1 MIKEK
6 YRHSL
11 LIALAIL
18 SLLLLGNRQIQA
30 QDNSKSK
37 ATPGVQLLL
46 LSEEEPP
53 QPPNIVFVTST
64 TYNGNVGG
72 LAGAD
77 QKCQAR
83 AEAAGLP
90 KNTYKAW
97 LSTSSVNAIDRLGS
111 ARGWVRVD
119 GKPFADTKADI
130 SIGKIFY
137 PPRVDE
143 LGNYDNSSGHVW
155 TATLPNGTGHPAL
168 GSCSSWEVST
178 ISTVGEIGWSDST
191 AGMFTD
197 SGSKSCSDTARLYCF
212 GIDKNVK
219 VTVAPMAGRIAFFTK
234 SEWITVGGVASADQK
249 CMDEA
254 QQAGLSGTFKALLA
268 TEGASAASR
277 FNVSGQPWVRRDG
290 VAIAST
296 STELFSADFLNSPIN
311 QSGDGLEYFGAYGAW
326 GGAIDPTTAGTSQTT
341 CNNWAS
347 SSGANTGV
355 GGRSAST
362 AQQRFFAFESG
373 VNSNACNAS
382 WLHLYCLQE

>member
-1 MIKEK
+1 MKAK
-6 YRHSL
+6 YRQSL
-11 LIALAIL
+11 LIALAIS
-18 SLLLLGNRQIQA
+18 SLLLLSNTRIQA
-30 QDNSKSK
+30 QNNSKSK
-37 ATPGVQLLL
+37 ATPAVQLML

-64 TYNGNVGG
+64 TYDGNLGG
-72 LAGAD
+72 LVGAD

-83 AEAAGLP
+83 ADAAGLA

-97 LSTSSVNAIDRLGS
+97 LSTASVNAIDRLGS
-111 ARGWVRVD
+111 ARGWLRVD

-130 SIGKIFY
+130 VAGKIFH
-137 PPRVDE
+137 PIRVDE
-143 LGNYDNSSGHVW
+143 LGNYDNAPWGSYVW
-155 TATLPNGTGHPAL
+155 TGTNHD
-168 GSCSSWEVST
+168 GSRDEDTCSEWTSSSLSV
-178 ISTVGEIGWSDST
+178 IGRKGKNDGVT
-191 AGMFTD
+191 GVYTGYAHT
-197 SGSKSCSDTARLYCF
+197 SCNQSNPLYCF
-212 GIDKNVK
+212 GIDNKSVVAVK
-219 VTVAPMAGRIAFFTK
+219 PAVGRIAFCARDA
-234 SEWITVGGVASADQK
+234 WISGGGVASADQK

-311 QSGDGLEYFGAYGAW
+311 QTADGLEYFGGYGVW
-326 GGAIDPTTAGTSQTT
+326 GGAIDPTTAGTSETT

-355 GGRSAST
+355 GGRAAST

>member
-1 MIKEK
+1 MKEK
-6 YRHSL
+6 YRQWL
-11 LIALAIL
+11 LMAVAVL
-18 SLLLLGNRQIQA
+18 SLLFLTNSRVQA
-30 QDNSKSK
+30 QDNRKPK
-37 ATPGVQLLL
+37 ANLAIQLML
-46 LSEEEPP
+46 LSEEESPRL
-53 QPPNIVFVTST
+53 PNIVFVTST
-64 TYNGNVGG
+64 TYNGNLGG

-90 KNTYKAW
+90 KNIYKAW
-97 LSTSSVNAIDRLGS
+97 LSTPSVNAIDRLGG

-130 SIGKIFY
+130 SAGRIFY

-143 LGNYDNSSGHVW
+143 LGNCDESLGQVW
-155 TATLPNGTGHPAL
+155 TATLSDGTSDPRL
-168 GSCSSWEVST
+168 GSCSSWQVST
-178 ISTVGEIGWSDST
+178 LNEVGETGWSDST
-191 AGMFTD
+191 MTLFTD
-197 SGSKSCSDTARLYCF
+197 MGLISCSDTARLYCF
-212 GIDKNVK
+212 GIDNNVQ
-219 VTVAPMAGRIAFFTK
+219 VTVAPMTGRIAFLTK
-234 SEWITVGGVASADQK
+234 SVWIPGGGVASADQK
-249 CMDEA
+249 CTNEA

-277 FNVSGQPWVRRDG
+277 FDVGGQTWVRRDG
-290 VAIAST
+290 VAIAAT
-296 STELFSADFLNSPIN
+296 PTVLFSGDFLNSPIN
-311 QSGDGLEYFGAYGAW
+311 QSADGLEYFGNNGVWSGAT
-326 GGAIDPTTAGTSQTT
+326 DPATAGTSETT

-355 GGRSAST
+355 GGRAAST

>member
-6 YRHSL
+6 YRQSL

-64 TYNGNVGG
+64 TYNGNLGG

-111 ARGWVRVD
+111 ARGWERVD

-143 LGNYDNSSGHVW
+143 LGNYDESLGHVW
-155 TATLPNGTGHPAL
+155 TATSADGTSNPSL

-197 SGSKSCSDTARLYCF
+197 MGLDSCSQTDRLYCF
-212 GIDKNVK
+212 GIDNKVQ
-219 VTVAPMAGRIAFFTK
+219 VTVTPAVGRTAFFTK
-234 SEWITVGGVASADQK
+234 SAWITGGGVASADQK

-311 QSGDGLEYFGAYGAW
+311 QTADGLEYFGGYGVW
-326 GGAIDPTTAGTSQTT
+326 GGAIDPTTAGTSETT
-341 CNNWAS
+341 CNNWTS

-355 GGRSAST
+355 GGRAAST